1 MNYLGTD
8 LRVVGTRPVRP
19 DGVDKVTGRAMFGA
33 DMVLPGMLWGKVKR
47 SPHAHARIVAID
59 ASKALK
65 LPGVRAVITAADLP
79 NIESEEAFVGEGPMN
94 FRDLSRN
101 CMARDK
107 ALYEGHA
114 VAAVAAISQAI
125 CDEALALIDVKY
137 EVLPYV
143 IDVEDAMKD
152 DAPVLHEDLFTAN
165 VEPKPTKPSNI
176 AKRVYFN
183 KGDVEAGFRE
193 ADVIVEGRY
202 TTEPVHQ
209 AYIEPHACLCSYG
222 ADGQCTVFS
231 SSQGHFMVRS
241 YVAKLLGI
249 DISNIRCTPAEI
261 GGGFG
266 GKTLVYLEPL
276 ALALSKKC
284 GRPVK
289 MQMTREEVFR
299 ASGPTSGATM
309 EVKLG
314 AKKDGTIVAAKHV
327 LKYQAGAFPG
337 SPIQPGCMC
346 GFAMYDLPNIEVLGY
361 DVVSNRP
368 KVAAYRAPGAPIASF
383 AVECALDDLAR
394 KLGMDPIEIRE
405 KNGAKSGT
413 KTHYGPTHQ
422 NIGYLATL
430 EAAKNSAHW
439 KSPLKPGQ
447 GRGIATGFWF
457 NIGGESS
464 AAVHVAEDGT
474 VVAVSGSPDIG
485 GSRASIGMMVAE
497 ALQIPAEKVR
507 TIVADTASIG
517 FTHVTGG
524 SRVTFATG
532 MAATMA
538 AEKVVDQ
545 LKQRAAMIW
554 DITPDAVDWRDG
566 QAFPAGTNAGA
577 FEPLSLAEIALKAAR
592 TGGPVTSEVSVNAQG
607 AGPGFGAHICDVE
620 VDKETGQVTIVRYT
634 AVQDVGRAIH
644 PSYVEGQIQ
653 GGAVQGIGWALNEE
667 YIYDKDGK
675 MDNPGFLDYRCPVA
689 SDLPMIEA
697 ILVEVPNPRHPFG
710 ARGVGEVPIIPPMA
724 AVGNAIR
731 DAIGLRLASL
741 PMSPPKV
748 RKALDMANGDD
759 CCRGSSCRATL
770 AGGSPAAR
778 RNSRWRLQPFGAWCW
793 NWTSGFPAWG
803 SRWRRGWRWRSM
815 VRSSRTRMRRSCGRR
830 ARSC

>member
-1 MNYLGTD
+1 MNYVGTD

-47 SPHAHARIVAID
+47 SPHAHARIVSID

-65 LPGVRAVITAADLP
+65 LPGVRAVVTAADFP
-79 NIESEEAFVGEGPMN
+79 DIPSEEAFVGEGPMN

-101 CMARDK
+101 CLARDK

-114 VAAVAAISQAI
+114 VAAVAAASQAI
-125 CDEALALIDVKY
+125 CDEALELIDVKY

-143 IDVEDAMKD
+143 IDVDAAMAD

-165 VEPKPTKPSNI
+165 LEPKPTRPSNI
-176 AKRVYFN
+176 AKRVYFH
-183 KGDVEAGFRE
+183 KGNVEDGFKQAE
-193 ADVIVEGRY
+193 VIIEGHY

-222 ADGQCTVFS
+222 ADGQCTVYS

-266 GKTLVYLEPL
+266 GKTLVYLEPV

-309 EVKLG
+309 DVKLG

-346 GFAMYDLPNIEVLGY
+346 GFAMYDLPNIEVIGY

-422 NIGYLATL
+422 NIGFLATL

-497 ALQIPAEKVR
+497 TLQVPADKVR

-538 AEKVVDQ
+538 AEKVVEQ

-566 QAFPAGTNAGA
+566 AAHPAGTNAGA

-667 YIYDKDGK
+667 YIYDKNGK

-731 DAIGLRLASL
+731 DAVGLRMQSL

-759 CCRGSSCRATL
+759 
-770 AGGSPAAR
+770 
-778 RNSRWRLQPFGAWCW
+778 
-793 NWTSGFPAWG
+793 
-803 SRWRRGWRWRSM
+803 
-815 VRSSRTRMRRSCGRR
+815 
-830 ARSC
+830 

>member
-1 MNYLGTD
+1 MNYVGSD

-33 DMVLPGMLWGKVKR
+33 DMVMPGMLWGKVKR
-47 SPHAHARIVAID
+47 SPHAHARIVSID

-65 LPGVRAVITAADLP
+65 LPGVKAVVTADDFP
-79 NIESEEAFVGEGPMN
+79 DIPSEEAFVGEGPMN

-101 CMARDK
+101 CMARGK

-125 CDEALALIDVKY
+125 ADQALEVIDVKY

-143 IDVEDAMKD
+143 IDVEAAMAD
-152 DAPVLHEDLFTAN
+152 DAPVLHDDLFTVN

-176 AKRVYFN
+176 AKRVYFH
-183 KGDVEAGFRE
+183 KGNAEDGFKQAE
-193 ADVIVEGRY
+193 VIVEGRY

-209 AYIEPHACLCSYG
+209 AYIEPHACVCSYNP
-222 ADGQCTVFS
+222 DGQSVIYS

-241 YVAKLLGI
+241 YVAKLMGM

-276 ALALSKKC
+276 ALAMSKKC

-299 ASGPTSGATM
+299 GSGPTSGATM
-309 EVKLG
+309 DVKIG

-346 GFAMYDLPNIEVLGY
+346 GFAMYDLPNIEVIGY

-368 KVAAYRAPGAPIASF
+368 KVAAYRAPGAPIASY

-394 KLGMDPIEIRE
+394 QLKMDPIELRE
-405 KNGAKSGT
+405 KNGARNGT

-422 NIGYLATL
+422 NIGFLATL

-439 KSPLKPGQ
+439 KTPLKPGQ
-447 GRGIATGFWF
+447 GRGIACGFWF

-497 ALQIPAEKVR
+497 TLQIPADKVR

-538 AEKVVDQ
+538 AEKVVEQ

-566 QAFPAGTNAGA
+566 AAHPAGTNAGA

-607 AGPGFGAHICDVE
+607 AGPGFGAHIADVE

-697 ILVEVPNPRHPFG
+697 VLVEVPNPRHPFG

-731 DAIGLRLASL
+731 DAIGLRMASL
-741 PMSPPKV
+741 PMSPPKL
-748 RKALDMANGDD
+748 RKALDVANGDD
-759 CCRGSSCRATL
+759 
-770 AGGSPAAR
+770 
-778 RNSRWRLQPFGAWCW
+778 
-793 NWTSGFPAWG
+793 
-803 SRWRRGWRWRSM
+803 
-815 VRSSRTRMRRSCGRR
+815 
-830 ARSC
+830 